1 MLVEHHPVSEIHNG
15 GMTTAPLSSRRNSR
29 IRRLRWRDRMTNQ
42 ETMIMTTTHW
52 MVVASALALST
63 PAIADDLKGEE
74 KAGQQTGEQTGE
86 RALSN
91 VYFGF
96 DSAMPMG
103 DLLMVANRLQC
114 HPKETIVLDA
124 YADPVGSNEYNA
136 HLAKKRGE
144 AVRDQFVE
152 YGIDRDRIV
161 IGVFGERGA
170 KGAGANARD
179 RRVEVR
185 ASAEP
190 VATITERRQGNA
202 VSVLTPEGNAP
213 AVATP

>member
-1 MLVEHHPVSEIHNG
+1 
-15 GMTTAPLSSRRNSR
+15 
-29 IRRLRWRDRMTNQ
+29 MTNQ

-63 PAIADDLKGEE
+63 PAIADDLKDEN
-74 KAGQQTGEQTGE
+74 KAGAQTTGE

-124 YADPVGSNEYNA
+124 YADPVGSNDYNA
-136 HLAKKRGE
+136 QLAKKRGE

-161 IGVFGERGA
+161 IGVFGEHGA
-170 KGAGANARD
+170 KGEGPNARD

-185 ASAEP
+185 TSAEP

-202 VSVLTPEGNAP
+202 VSVVTPEGNAP
-213 AVATP
+213 EVATP

>member
-1 MLVEHHPVSEIHNG
+1 
-15 GMTTAPLSSRRNSR
+15 
-29 IRRLRWRDRMTNQ
+29 MTNE

-124 YADPVGSNEYNA
+124 YADPVGTSEYNA
-136 HLAKKRGE
+136 HLAQKRGE

-170 KGAGANARD
+170 KAKAERPNALD

-185 ASAEP
+185 SSAEP

-202 VSVLTPEGNAP
+202 VAVLTPEGNVP
-213 AVATP
+213 EVATP